1 MYIIFIFFFILFN
14 SFILRLELGV
24 GQGIIYPATSLA
36 LNTYF
41 RKKRNIAMGLCVTLT
56 GLGPILMPLLI
67 VKLLDAYATT
77 GTLLIFAGI
86 AANSLVGACLLR
98 PFVNTDKIKT
108 KVIQSL
114 RVHFTIYIVFIYLS
128 AIKLTVE
135 HYYYYY
141 LYNNI

>member
-1 MYIIFIFFFILFN
+1 
-14 SFILRLELGV
+14 
-24 GQGIIYPATSLA
+24 
-36 LNTYF
+36 
-41 RKKRNIAMGLCVTLT
+41 MGLCVTLT